1 MFGLSALTGMFGGSG
16 GEGGGGGGGLGGLS
30 MASQFTPDLGATTT
44 TVSTGAS
51 ANTINFGKDE
61 NDFIKYGIMAG
72 AVILAL
78 VIFKRKK

>member
-1 MFGLSALTGMFGGSG
+1 MFGLSALTGLM
-16 GEGGGGGGGLGGLS
+16 GGGGGAALPS
-30 MASQFTPDLGATTT
+30 STFTPDLGATTT

>member
-1 MFGLSALTGMFGGSG
+1 MFGLSSLTGLLGS
-16 GEGGGGGGGLGGLS
+16 GGGGGVAGGS
-30 MASQFTPDLGATTT
+30 PTSFTPDLGATTT

-51 ANTINFGKDE
+51 TNTINFGKDE

>member
-1 MFGLSALTGMFGGSG
+1 MFGLSALTGMFGG
-16 GEGGGGGGGLGGLS
+16 GGGGGGS
-30 MASQFTPDLGATTT
+30 MDMSTQFSPDLGATTT